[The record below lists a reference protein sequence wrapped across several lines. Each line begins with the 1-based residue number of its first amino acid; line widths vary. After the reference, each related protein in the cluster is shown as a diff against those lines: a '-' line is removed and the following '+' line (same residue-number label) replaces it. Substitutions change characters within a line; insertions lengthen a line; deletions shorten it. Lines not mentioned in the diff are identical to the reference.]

1 MSGRRQQDVAALE
14 QLTEALSRMLDM
26 TSLTELPALEIVPG
40 YEGFAAIHPHG
51 GAIGLLILS
60 EMFGVTPAMRDAAR
74 DFARV

>member
-1 MSGRRQQDVAALE
+1 
-14 QLTEALSRMLDM
+14 M

-74 DFARV
+74 DFAEFQLLFQIFSGDRPIPAC